1 LGDFG
6 WVFELRWILAGIGA
20 VLLVGIFWWGSR
32 RGGRGRHLGA
42 RATGLPSAP
51 SVAPGAAPP
60 APTSRR
66 FEDPDDFGV
75 PPFEPLSIRSGDY
88 DEVPVLDLPMRA
100 DTAALPEQRTAP
112 ALAPAAPAAG
122 GPREARAAER
132 CTGPAAATPR
142 PASAPAL
149 QAAAAAGHT
158 APALQAAAAAGHT
171 APTFQAAAAA
181 GHTAPPGTSAGLE
194 FRTAP
199 GPHASTASEQQKI
212 LSFRVSARGAGRWS
226 GRELMAALDA
236 QGLAFGRY
244 GVFHRNDAEG
254 RSLFCI
260 ASLIEPGSF
269 DVARMPDQEFR
280 GISAFAVLPGNAAP
294 LPTFDALLATVC
306 GLAEALTGI
315 VQDARGATLS
325 AERAHELREDVVQF
339 QARLS

>member
-1 LGDFG
+1 MGDFG

-149 QAAAAAGHT
+149 
-158 APALQAAAAAGHT
+158 
-171 APTFQAAAAA
+171 QAAAAA